1 MCHRIEDDY
10 QHLAHDYLNVDDVVI
25 ARVDSSKNEIKDIVP
40 ADFPMIVLY
49 KAGGD
54 GESQALFKADQITY
68 NGLKQFVEKNRVVVN
83 LPKKIE
89 SAEPKEEAA
98 KEEVKEE
105 VKEAA
110 KEEAV
115 KEASKEEAK
124 EATKEEAKEEP
135 VEIDVEEVCLGPDG
149 PCNVEVDEVII
160 EEPKQKSKEEPKK
173 EEPKQKAKEEPK
185 KEKPAKKVDEG
196 VCSGSGDSCSIDPE
210 EEEIIEEI
218 EEEIKEVV
226 EEMEEMEKEEKKEKK
241 EKPTKNVDEGVCFGP
256 DDPCSVEVEEEV
268 IIEEPKQK
276 AKEEPKQ
283 KAKEEPKQK
292 SKEEPKHEVKEEEE
306 L

>member
-98 KEEVKEE
+98 KEE
-105 VKEAA
+105 A
-110 KEEAV
+110 

-124 EATKEEAKEEP
+124 KEEVKEEP

-149 PCNVEVDEVII
+149 PCSVEVDEVII

-173 EEPKQKAKEEPK
+173 EEPKQKASKEEPK
-185 KEKPAKKVDEG
+185 KEAKEATKEKPAKKVDEG

-218 EEEIKEVV
+218 EEEIEEVV
-226 EEMEEMEKEEKKEKK
+226 EEMEKEELEEKKEK
-241 EKPTKNVDEGVCFGP
+241 PAKNYHFFSECMHHYRFFCQTILQNLYNQLSNYRRM
-256 DDPCSVEVEEEV
+256 DP
-268 IIEEPKQK
+268 
-276 AKEEPKQ
+276 
-283 KAKEEPKQK
+283 
-292 SKEEPKHEVKEEEE
+292 
-306 L
+306 LN